1 MKIGAHVVILALIVG
16 LGVCLYSPPEVCWPV
31 RVPSSDNFWLRESL
45 ESVKLFPAIPDKSLL
60 IDRSGVSAGPAL
72 VKLDLVTPRKTDE
85 VWARYSP
92 PEVCWPVRV
101 PWSDNF
107 WLRESLESVKLFPA
121 IPDKSLLIHR
131 SGVSAGPALVKL
143 DLVTPRKTHEDWAR
157 YSPPKVC
164 WPVRVPWSDNFW
176 LRESLESVKLFP
188 AIPDKSLLIHPSG
201 VSAGPAL
208 VKLDLVTPRKT
219 DEDWARYS
227 PPKVCWPVRVPWS
240 DNFWLRESLESV
252 KLFPAIPD
260 KSLLIHP
267 SGVSAGPAL
276 VKLDLVTPRKTDEDW
291 ARYSPPEVCW
301 PVRVPWSDN
310 FWLRES
316 LESVKLSPAT
326 LDESLLMHAS
336 GVSARPALVKLDLAT
351 PRTTDED
358 WVRIRVNPIAL
369 HVTEDTVGK
378 RISVVKL
385 SRQPAS
391 AAFVPLA
398 IPPGLGAVNVPSTP
412 PAATTF
418 KPNGYVENAAGQLEA
433 IIVLDD
439 APQILR
445 VGDLISGRY
454 RVTRIT
460 PDSVDSVSEPPAPP
474 ERLKAGSL
482 GYVQM
487 ANGKVESVM
496 ADGSSVRLDPEAPP
510 ATMAQVSPLPPQQP
524 QGLLRALT
532 TPIGVASFVSEA
544 VRRSLNPTKAS
555 MVPVVEPDRSLG
567 ETDRP
572 FADTLSVSGG
582 RTDDKSSFDQLRV
595 TSNNIAGEEE
605 SLSADAHAAPAM
617 LADQREVLPNSEKPY
632 VTMKPLGFV
641 VKGNGEFAA
650 ILSDNGE
657 IYIVRQGDRFGEH
670 YRALN
675 VSADAVEAVDD
686 APMLK
691 QPLPYATPAR
701 FPDALASAADQEGL
715 PRLHVSARP
724 KSVAA
729 LKTSPQPAVF
739 IFQTLGYV
747 ETHSGGMRAVVAE
760 GAEVYLVRRGEV
772 FAQRYLATSVD
783 PAVVLAVKASRAW
796 DAENRSYAQAER
808 ISNPASNQA
817 DKYLQFPL
825 PGLPSLQAANQL
837 GSGNQFLTALGLNLL
852 RSSLT
857 GLGVR
862 THFGTAENPSVLY

>member
-1 MKIGAHVVILALIVG
+1 
-16 LGVCLYSPPEVCWPV
+16 
-31 RVPSSDNFWLRESL
+31 
-45 ESVKLFPAIPDKSLL
+45 
-60 IDRSGVSAGPAL
+60 
-72 VKLDLVTPRKTDE
+72 
-85 VWARYSP
+85 
-92 PEVCWPVRV
+92 
-101 PWSDNF
+101 
-107 WLRESLESVKLFPA
+107 
-121 IPDKSLLIHR
+121 
-131 SGVSAGPALVKL
+131 
-143 DLVTPRKTHEDWAR
+143 
-157 YSPPKVC
+157 
-164 WPVRVPWSDNFW
+164 
-176 LRESLESVKLFP
+176 
-188 AIPDKSLLIHPSG
+188 
-201 VSAGPAL
+201 
-208 VKLDLVTPRKT
+208 
-219 DEDWARYS
+219 
-227 PPKVCWPVRVPWS
+227 
-240 DNFWLRESLESV
+240 
-252 KLFPAIPD
+252 
-260 KSLLIHP
+260 
-267 SGVSAGPAL
+267 
-276 VKLDLVTPRKTDEDW
+276 
-291 ARYSPPEVCW
+291 
-301 PVRVPWSDN
+301 
-310 FWLRES
+310 
-316 LESVKLSPAT
+316 
-326 LDESLLMHAS
+326 
-336 GVSARPALVKLDLAT
+336 
-351 PRTTDED
+351 
-358 WVRIRVNPIAL
+358 VNPVAL
-369 HVTEDTVGK
+369 RVTEEALGK

-385 SRQPAS
+385 GRQPAS
-391 AAFVPLA
+391 AAFVPLT
-398 IPPGLGAVNVPSTP
+398 IPPGVGAVNVPFTP
-412 PAATTF
+412 LAETTF

-474 ERLKAGSL
+474 ERLEAGSL

-496 ADGSSVRLDPEAPP
+496 ADGSSVRLVPEAPP
-510 ATMAQVSPLPPQQP
+510 VTMAQVSPLPPQQP
-524 QGLLRALT
+524 QGLLRAPT
-532 TPIGVASFVSEA
+532 TPTGVASFVSEA
-544 VRRSLNPTKAS
+544 VRRSLNPTTAS
-555 MVPVVEPDRSLG
+555 IVPAVEPGRPLVDADRS
-567 ETDRP
+567 
-572 FADTLSVSGG
+572 FVDTLSVSGG
-582 RTDDKSSFDQLRV
+582 RSDDESSFDQLRV
-595 TSNNIAGEEE
+595 TSNIAGEEE
-605 SLSADAHAAPAM
+605 SLSADAHATPAM
-617 LADQREVLPNSEKPY
+617 LADQREALPNSEKPY

-650 ILSDNGE
+650 ILSDHGE

-670 YRALN
+670 YRALS
-675 VSADAVEAVDD
+675 VSADAVQAVDD

-701 FPDALASAADQEGL
+701 FPDALASAADQQGL

-739 IFQTLGYV
+739 IFQTLGFV

-808 ISNPASNQA
+808 ISNPASNQS

-825 PGLPSLQAANQL
+825 PGLASVRAPNQL